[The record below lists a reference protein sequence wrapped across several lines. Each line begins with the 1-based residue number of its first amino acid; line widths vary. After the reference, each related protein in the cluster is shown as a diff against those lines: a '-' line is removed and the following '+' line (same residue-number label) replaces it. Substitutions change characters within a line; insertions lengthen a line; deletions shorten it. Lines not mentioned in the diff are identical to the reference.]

1 MDNKYPKPFLDDFCR
16 RQWVSEASRDLWEPR
31 ISRIGAQFNAA
42 EIASVEVGMRTA
54 ALQNISPEMLPELA
68 KRAAEKQL
76 IAIPLGTQGRS
87 DGYSASP
94 LTVTPGQPWDYR
106 VVITRI
112 QNARD
117 FLSAW
122 KCSDDDRIGYLL
134 GYPDCCT
141 QYFSETWG
149 EGCVDPTW
157 YAAESISGEH
167 APMEANILLRWL
179 GVRYIP
185 HMPCSL
191 DCKGS
196 AEFGEKMRMIV
207 APPERGWMD
216 ELLSMPMM
224 WSAVNSIGEVVT
236 PIVTV
241 NFRSDPAPIRREIRR
256 VGDGNY
262 PEGSATGVRFPYM
275 ERAQVAVDDQAW
287 RNEEVEDSREWTDN
301 GFSSAKAME
310 NAHKIIEAVRPPVEG
325 GRSVLDLGCG
335 NGLLARRMAGQK
347 GRAEGIEIDPG
358 RAERAQDNLD
368 FVEPYDL
375 SDIDI
380 GRLHPRMDLVLLM
393 PGRLAGDGKR
403 RRQADRIIKDIR
415 KISKDLLVYAYDDTL
430 KEYGS
435 LYKICAAAG
444 LVGLLE
450 NEGWGHGVEAGIWR
464 FEC

>member
-94 LTVTPGQPWDYR
+94 LTVTPGQPRDYR

-185 HMPCSL
+185 HMPCSF
-191 DCKGS
+191 DCEGTV
-196 AEFGEKMRMIV
+196 ELGQKMRALI
-207 APPERGWMD
+207 PQPEQEWMD
-216 ELLSMPMM
+216 ELLLMPML
-224 WSAVNSIGEVVT
+224 WSAVNGIGEVVT
-236 PIVTV
+236 PIVTL
-241 NFRSDPAPIRREIRR
+241 NFRSDPAPVRREILRK
-256 VGDGNY
+256 GDSY
-262 PEGSATGVRFPYM
+262 PEGSASGVRFPYM

-287 RNEEVEDSREWTDN
+287 RNEEVADSREWTDN

-335 NGLLARRMAGQK
+335 NGLLARRMAVQK
-347 GRAEGIEIDPG
+347 GRAMGAEIDLDRSR
-358 RAERAQDNLD
+358 RAEDNLD
-368 FVEPYDL
+368 WVVYDTFAMDFDHVENA
-375 SDIDI
+375 
-380 GRLHPRMDLVLLM
+380 DLVLLM
-393 PGRLAGDGKR
+393 PGRLIDSGQPKESVER
-403 RRQADRIIKDIR
+403 LICDIAVVGTE
-415 KISKDLLVYAYDDTL
+415 LLVYAYGDVLDKYGTL
-430 KEYGS
+430 EN
-435 LYKICAAAG
+435 LCERAG
-444 LVGLLE
+444 LVGCLGD
-450 NEGWGHGVEAGIWR
+450 EGWGPGVAAGIWR
-464 FEC
+464 FGC